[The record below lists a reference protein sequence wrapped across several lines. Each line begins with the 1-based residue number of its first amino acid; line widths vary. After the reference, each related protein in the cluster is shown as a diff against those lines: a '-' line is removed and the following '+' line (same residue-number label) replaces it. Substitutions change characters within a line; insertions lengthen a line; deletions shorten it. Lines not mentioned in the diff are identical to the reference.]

1 MEWLILIGR
10 IFWTMVFFGAGMGHL
25 TQTDAMMDYAA
36 SKKVPFAKLTVQVTG
51 VVLVLSSLMVVLGV
65 LADLGFLIQA
75 VWVLVVAF
83 WMHGFWRI
91 DDPQARMMEMTQFNK
106 NISLA
111 GSGFALFVFFALGG
125 GEAFSLTI
133 TDSLFNLSL

>member
-25 TQTDAMMDYAA
+25 TQTDAMTDYAA
-36 SKKVPFAKLTVQVTG
+36 SKKVPFAELTVQVTG